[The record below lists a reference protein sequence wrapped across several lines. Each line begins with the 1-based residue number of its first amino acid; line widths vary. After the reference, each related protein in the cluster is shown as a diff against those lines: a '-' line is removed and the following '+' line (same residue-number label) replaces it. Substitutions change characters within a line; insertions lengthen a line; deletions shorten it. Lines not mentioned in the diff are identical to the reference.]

1 MASSFELIS
10 IALQS
15 AVQMS
20 RRMASGELSAE
31 QILDAVLE
39 QARALN
45 GELNAIVTLDE
56 TGAREQARRADKA
69 RARGGSLGPLHG
81 IPVTIKD
88 SYETAGLLTTSGFPG
103 LKTYLPEQDA
113 TPVARLKA
121 AGAVIMG
128 KTNLP
133 MLAGDFQTRN
143 PIFGRSNNPW
153 NTAYTPGGSTGGG
166 AAAVAAGMSA
176 LELGSD
182 LGGSIRLPA
191 HYCGIAGFK
200 PGTARISLV
209 GHIPGSPAP
218 GLSAMPST
226 LGFMAMPGVLVR
238 SAKDLPLAMGVL
250 AGSDRRWP
258 DVPPMP
264 LGESPATPASGLA
277 GLRVAWTEAFP
288 GVAVSED
295 SRAVLRQTAQALQD
309 AGCDV
314 QECSPPELDYAAA
327 RMAWGEITGMLMGS
341 GLGWIPRNIFRW
353 HILMNGD
360 RSDLKRGVV
369 RGLGLKFSHYARAC
383 VLRDEF
389 ISRLESFLQEWDAW
403 LCPVSS
409 GPAFTHRR
417 TGKPIDIDGQRV
429 EYLHACGGYTAMFN
443 FSGNPVLVLPAGFSG
458 DGLPI
463 GVQFVAS
470 RWGDEHLLSL
480 APALE
485 DVIGA
490 ARPPPLADG

>member
-1 MASSFELIS
+1 MSSSAEVNS

-15 AVQMS
+15 AVQMG

-39 QARALN
+39 QVRALN
-45 GELNAIVTLDE
+45 GTLNAIVTLNE
-56 TGAREQARRADKA
+56 AGAREQARSADEA
-69 RARGGSLGPLHG
+69 RARGESLGPLHG
-81 IPVTIKD
+81 IPITIKD
-88 SYETAGLLTTSGFPG
+88 SFETAGLLTTSGFPG
-103 LKTYLPEQDA
+103 LKNHIPEQDA
-113 TPVARLKA
+113 TLVARLKA
-121 AGAVIMG
+121 AGAVIVG

-133 MLAGDFQTRN
+133 LLASDFQTDN

-153 NTAYTPGGSTGGG
+153 NIAHTPGGSTGGG

-191 HYCGIAGFK
+191 HYCGIAAFK
-200 PGTARISLV
+200 PGATRISLV

-218 GLSAMPST
+218 GFSAAPST
-226 LGFMAMPGVLVR
+226 LGFMAMPGILTR
-238 SAKDLPLAMGVL
+238 SASDLPLAMGVL
-250 AGSDRRWP
+250 AGSDNRWP

-264 LGESPATPASGLA
+264 LGTSPERSANGLA
-277 GLRVAWTEAFP
+277 GLRVAWTGAFP

-295 SRAVLRQTAQALQD
+295 SRAVLRQTAQALQA
-309 AGCDV
+309 AGCVV

-327 RMAWGEITGMLMGS
+327 RIAWGEITGML
-341 GLGWIPRNIFRW
+341 LGASLGRITRNIFRLR
-353 HILMNGD
+353 ILMNGD
-360 RSDLKRGVV
+360 RSDMKRGIV
-369 RGLGLKFSHYARAC
+369 RGLGFKFSHYARAC

-389 ISRLESFLQEWDAW
+389 NAHLEGFLQEWDAW

-409 GPAFTHRR
+409 GPAFMHRA

-429 EYLHACGGYTAMFN
+429 EYLHACAGHTAMFN
-443 FSGNPVLVLPAGFSG
+443 FSGNPVLVLPAGISG

-463 GVQFVAS
+463 GVQFVAR
-470 RWGDEHLLSL
+470 RWGDDQLLSL

-490 ARPPPLADG
+490 AGPPPLAGS